1 MEGYSALV
9 AKEIVIVVRDDMRY
23 FKNNHQPYTEI
34 PLDMA
39 LMNIDKP
46 FITFG
51 LPKKI
56 KRYVEKKA
64 YSIIKTPK
72 SAYPNILFYVP
83 CPIVGRMIL
92 PLSENFVERIRAGS
106 QKSIKKYFNE
116 CCYVMTLEETEIYRQ
131 YFDCVYACMEDEPL
145 NGILNSLGIKH
156 Y

>member
-1 MEGYSALV
+1 MEGYNALV
-9 AKEIVIVVRDDMRY
+9 AKEIVIVVREDMWY
-23 FKNNHQPYTEI
+23 FKNNQPYIEI

-46 FITFG
+46 FMTFG

-64 YSIIKTPK
+64 YSIIKKPK
-72 SAYPNILFYVP
+72 SAYPNILLYVS
-83 CPIVGRMIL
+83 CPIVGTMIF
-92 PLSENFVERIRAGS
+92 PLSENFVERIRVGS

-116 CCYVMTLEETEIYRQ
+116 GSYVMTLEEAEIYRQ
-131 YFDCVYACMEDEPL
+131 HFDCAYICAEFEPL

-156 Y
+156 

>member
-1 MEGYSALV
+1 MEGYNALV
-9 AKEIVIVVRDDMRY
+9 AKEIVIVVQED
-23 FKNNHQPYTEI
+23 FKNNQSYTEI

-46 FITFG
+46 FMTFG

-64 YSIIKTPK
+64 YSIIKKPK
-72 SAYPNILFYVP
+72 SAYPNILFIVQ
-83 CPIVGRMIL
+83 CPIVGKMIDS
-92 PLSENFVERIRAGS
+92 LSKNFVERIREGS
-106 QKSIKKYFNE
+106 QKSIKEWFNE
-116 CCYVMTLEETEIYRQ
+116 GCYVMTLEEAEIYRQ
-131 YFDCVYACMEDEPL
+131 HFDCVYDCMEDEPL